1 VKGLNEEENAMSAAP
16 LVTATPRA
24 LEHLRDL
31 LAAENDDV
39 TGVRLGVKGGG
50 CSGLSYL
57 LEFGAVREG
66 DRLIEHD
73 GVQFFLDRKSSIYL
87 KGVQLDYDAGIEGKG
102 FVFGNPNATNTCGCG
117 ESFSI

>member
-1 VKGLNEEENAMSAAP
+1 MTPQLI
-16 LVTATPRA
+16 TATPKA
-24 LEHLRDL
+24 LDHLRDL
-31 LAAENDDV
+31 LTSEEADS

-57 LEFGAVREG
+57 LEFGVEREG
-66 DRLIEHD
+66 DNVVEAQGIR
-73 GVQFFLDRKSSIYL
+73 FYLDRKSSIYL
-87 KGVQLDYDAGIEGKG
+87 KGVQLDYDAGLEGRG

>member
-1 VKGLNEEENAMSAAP
+1 MSGQ
-16 LVTATPRA
+16 LITATPKA
-24 LEHLRDL
+24 LDHLRSL
-31 LAAENDDV
+31 LASEEADA

-57 LEFGAVREG
+57 LEFGVERDGDNIVEAQGVR
-66 DRLIEHD
+66 
-73 GVQFFLDRKSSIYL
+73 FYLDRKSSIYL
-87 KGVQLDYDAGIEGKG
+87 KGVELDYDAGLEGRG

>member
-1 VKGLNEEENAMSAAP
+1 MSP
-16 LVTATPRA
+16 QLITATPKA
-24 LEHLRDL
+24 LDHLKGL
-31 LAAENDDV
+31 LASEEADA

-57 LEFGAVREG
+57 LEFGVEREG
-66 DRLIEHD
+66 DNIVEAQ
-73 GVQFFLDRKSSIYL
+73 GVRFYLDRKSSIYL
-87 KGVQLDYDAGIEGKG
+87 KGVQLDYDAGLEGRG